1 MKLFSLPAP
10 SRTDMVIV
18 RLRARPLLHQSQL
31 LCIPKSYH
39 IVGNFQGPYI
49 SRIVIKFIFAEI
61 NFVDCMIKATPTHS
75 YKATKDDSTCL
86 GLDRGPPELE
96 SSEAFFKAQWQ
107 HSGSKLRSN

>member
-31 LCIPKSYH
+31 LGIPKSYH

-61 NFVDCMIKATPTHS
+61 NFVDCMIKATPTHPS
-75 YKATKDDSTCL
+75 LAAVKFMTPVFVDTASTRAC
-86 GLDRGPPELE
+86 GLRRRTSL
-96 SSEAFFKAQWQ
+96 
-107 HSGSKLRSN
+107 